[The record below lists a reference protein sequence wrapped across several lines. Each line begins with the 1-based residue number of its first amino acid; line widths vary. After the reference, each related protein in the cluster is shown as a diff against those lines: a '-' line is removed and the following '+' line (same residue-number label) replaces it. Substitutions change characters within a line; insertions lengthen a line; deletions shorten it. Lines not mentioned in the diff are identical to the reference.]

1 MDEELSGGRGF
12 FIMYGEAIK
21 TLQDELDSVMGVALA
36 RSFLFRFGYK
46 CGYVTAREM
55 GLKGQGH
62 QALDYMNEIWMEIGL
77 ARPIALEESEKG
89 LTLKV
94 KETLESSHNGKG
106 CDFTRGFLGGL
117 MASITN
123 IPHYSVETECVSK
136 GADMCVFEVSED
148 GKE

>member
-21 TLQDELDSVMGVALA
+21 TLQDELVSVMGVALA

-77 ARPIALEESEKG
+77 ARPIALEEREKG

-123 IPHYSVETECVSK
+123 VPHYSVETKCVSK
-136 GADMCVFEVSED
+136 GAEMCVFEVSED